1 MLNTPFLTDIDSRA
15 VVKGSRDPLGIQQI
29 WTRLGRHVV
38 GNLTT
43 VSNSVRDFT
52 TLLLG
57 YYFAERLSHDLG
69 PGTELATFLKWEQ
82 LSAYSRA
89 VTDPHDA
96 FRGTERVRKN
106 LAESSRVCL
115 SDDRA
120 HQILGNQKIYG
131 LWGLYTSP
139 ARSSALVDGD
149 PTRLTPRATEFVERH
164 YLPLLEEGTGKNAR
178 RICELLRE
186 KLSKIDVRQSHS
198 DVIACVGKVLQRRL
212 LQPEKVFYREYLLE
226 GGPND
231 QTEGR
236 QQQLAELLVPTLTD
250 KNFNWSP
257 AVVDDLAK
265 SALSRRD
272 EWHSLAYRLHRIRYS
287 EAVLAPT
294 AALFTYLL
302 GLDGMAVMTVV
313 DRIRA
318 EWGSSVR
325 SVAPQDFRELK
336 AELGGGD
343 TATAERWLCISDSLA
358 AGEYREL
365 IRLLIHQNAHVMAA
379 RGGAPWIE
387 MDSDK
392 LRVRFRDEHGR
403 LPQQASLGLLWRF
416 PYFLDSLRT
425 VAISLKEKQ
434 SV

>member
-1 MLNTPFLTDIDSRA
+1 MLKTPFLTNLDSRA
-15 VVKGSRDPLGIQQI
+15 AVKGSRDPLGIQQI

-89 VTDPHDA
+89 EANGDYA
-96 FRGTERVRKN
+96 FRGTEKVRKN
-106 LAESSRVCL
+106 LSEHSRVCL
-115 SDDRA
+115 SEDRA

-149 PTRLTPRATEFVERH
+149 PSRLTPPATEFVERH
-164 YLPLLEEGTGKNAR
+164 YLPALEQGTGKNAR
-178 RICELLRE
+178 RICELLRQ
-186 KLSKIDVRQSHS
+186 KLSRIDVRQAHS

-212 LQPEKVFYREYLLE
+212 LQREKEFYRFHLLH
-226 GGPND
+226 GGPD
-231 QTEGR
+231 DATEGR
-236 QQQLAELLVPTLTD
+236 QQQLAELLVPSLTD
-250 KNFNWSP
+250 KDFKWSP
-257 AVVDDLAK
+257 AVVDDLSK
-265 SALSRRD
+265 SAQSRGD
-272 EWHSLAYRLHRIRYS
+272 EWHPLAHRLHRIRCS

-294 AALFTYLL
+294 AALFTHLL
-302 GLDGMAVMTVV
+302 GLDGKAVTTVV

-318 EWGSSVR
+318 EWGSGVR
-325 SVAPQDFRELK
+325 SVATQDFRELK
-336 AELGGGD
+336 AELGAGD
-343 TATAERWLCISDSLA
+343 TATAERWLGIADSLA
-358 AGEYREL
+358 AGEYREV
-365 IRLLIHQNAHVMAA
+365 IRLLIEQNAHVMAA

-387 MDSDK
+387 LDSDK
-392 LRVRFRDEHGR
+392 LRVRFRDEQGK
-403 LPQQASLGLLWRF
+403 LPQQATLGLLWRF

-425 VAISLKEKQ
+425 VSFSLKEKQ